1 MAKILYELVKEAKDD
16 NTALQTII
24 NMFEP
29 KLKKSIFLTNSNDRE
44 DLAQELKV
52 KMVSYIKGY
61 DIDSIPGFWEIK
73 ERVDTE
79 KNAKSL

>member
-1 MAKILYELVKEAKDD
+1 MAKILYELVKKAKHD

-29 KLKKSIFLTNSNDRE
+29 KLKKSIYMTNLNDRE
-44 DLAQELKV
+44 DLAQELKL

-61 DIDSIPGFWEIK
+61 DIESIPGFWEIK
-73 ERVDTE
+73 ERVDTD
-79 KNAKSL
+79 KIAKKS